1 MTQIAIGGKNKFLI
15 NGRNA
20 LPKRV
25 QDMFKSVQLN
35 VDNPH
40 FLIMQGRIT
49 KVGTTAVTDLYA
61 SQKICAAQPRG
72 GTMCRQ
78 HAPISCTSTSLDG
91 SVSCKIRE
99 QVACMSF
106 AFPRTIGS
114 QRPPQS
120 SVVGAE
126 READADAEHA
136 GGGSRH
142 AHV

>member
-49 KVGTTAVTDLYA
+49 KVSAPPVTDLRA
-61 SQKICAAQPRG
+61 NRESCRMAGWRHVRSQHESPPAATTAHDLEGSIGREPR
-72 GTMCRQ
+72 
-78 HAPISCTSTSLDG
+78 
-91 SVSCKIRE
+91 
-99 QVACMSF
+99 
-106 AFPRTIGS
+106 
-114 QRPPQS
+114 QR
-120 SVVGAE
+120 VTC
-126 READADAEHA
+126 
-136 GGGSRH
+136 
-142 AHV
+142 